1 MSRTYCLRRLLEHGA
16 LTWGQLMEITGWSFN
31 QLRGAMDRLM
41 EAGVVEKEPA
51 GPHRN
56 TYRLAE

>member
-1 MSRTYCLRRLLEHGA
+1 MSRTYCLRRLLEHGE

-31 QLRGAMDRLM
+31 ELRGAMTRLLD
-41 EAGVVEKEPA
+41 AGTVEKQTA

-56 TYRLAE
+56 AYRLAR